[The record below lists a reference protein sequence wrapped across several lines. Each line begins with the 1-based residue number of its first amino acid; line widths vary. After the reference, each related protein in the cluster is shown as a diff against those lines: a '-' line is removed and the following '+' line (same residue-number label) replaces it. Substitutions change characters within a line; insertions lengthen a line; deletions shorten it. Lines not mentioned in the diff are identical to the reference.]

1 MGTIK
6 TKMAE
11 WAKDRALV
19 KVAAGALA
27 LVILLL
33 VCLCISIGMRANIH
47 KKYSHTIQ
55 QLEVH
60 AYENM
65 TVMTELFARIDD
77 PNVDV
82 KGKLL
87 PQLHSRYTAV
97 TAINSALAAT
107 DEDNALLNEEQLA
120 AFDAAFAQYAEAYRQ
135 GSATG
140 LAKADMAA
148 CMEDVQEMVALY
160 NAPPEDE
167 ADDVLIID
175 ASSGKA
181 IAD

>member
-11 WAKDRALV
+11 WAKDKALIR
-19 KVAAGALA
+19 VAAGILA
-27 LVILLL
+27 LVLILA
-33 VCLCISIGMRANIH
+33 VGLCISTCMRSHIH
-47 KKYSHTIQ
+47 KKYSATIQ

-60 AYENM
+60 AYKNM
-65 TVMTELFARIDD
+65 TAMTELFARIDD

-87 PQLHSRYTAV
+87 PQLHGRYTAV
-97 TAINSALAAT
+97 AAINEAMAAV
-107 DEDNALLNEEQLA
+107 DEDNALLNAEQMA
-120 AFDAAFAQYAEAYRQ
+120 AFDAAFEQYAEAYRN

-148 CMEDVQEMVALY
+148 CMEDVQAMVSLY
-160 NAPPEDE
+160 NAPPESEEDK
-167 ADDVLIID
+167 VLIID
-175 ASSGKA
+175 AASGKA
-181 IAD
+181 ISK

>member
-11 WAKDRALV
+11 WAKDKALMR
-19 KVAAGALA
+19 VAAGALA
-27 LVILLL
+27 LVLILAAG
-33 VCLCISIGMRANIH
+33 LCISICMRSNIH
-47 KKYSHTIQ
+47 KKYSNTIQ

-60 AYENM
+60 AYKNM
-65 TVMTELFARIDD
+65 TTMTELFARIDD

-87 PQLHSRYTAV
+87 PQLYSRYTAV
-97 TAINSALAAT
+97 AAINEALAAT
-107 DEDNALLNEEQLA
+107 GKDNALLSDEQIA
-120 AFDAAFAQYAEAYRQ
+120 AFDAAFEQYSQAYRN

-167 ADDVLIID
+167 KDDVLIID
-175 ASSGKA
+175 AASGKA
-181 IAD
+181 IQN